1 MRRLRSRSTDQ
12 RGTTVVEVLVA
23 STMMAIAAA
32 AFLASL
38 VSTQNTEQYTR
49 LRNEALD
56 DLRLMANTFAK
67 ETRQATAVTTNE
79 PWRVVMVTRVSG
91 TPTTVTWE
99 VVTSGGVT
107 NLRRVAGPS
116 TRVFVIKLVSPSVFT
131 YNNSATPIPAST
143 VRTVRLDLA
152 TKLSSRYPA
161 VSLGTEVSLRNVR

>member
-1 MRRLRSRSTDQ
+1 M
-12 RGTTVVEVLVA
+12 LVA
-23 STMMAIAAA
+23 SMIMAVAAA
-32 AFLASL
+32 VFLSSL

-67 ETRQATAVTTNE
+67 EARQATAVTAND
-79 PWRVVMVTRVSG
+79 PSRVVMVTRVSG

-99 VVTSGGVT
+99 VVTSGGVS
-107 NLRRVAGPS
+107 NLRRVAGTS
-116 TRVFVIKLVSPSVFT
+116 TRTFVIKLVSTSVFT
-131 YNNSATPIPAST
+131 YNNSATTIPAST

-161 VSLGTEVSLRNVR
+161 VSIGTEVSLRNVR

>member
-12 RGTTVVEVLVA
+12 RGTTIVEVIVA
-23 STMMAIAAA
+23 SLMLAIAAA
-32 AFLASL
+32 VFLTSL

-56 DLRLMANTFAK
+56 DLRLMANVFAK
-67 ETRQATAVTTNE
+67 EARQATAVTTNN
-79 PWRVVMVTRVSG
+79 PSRVVMWTRVDG
-91 TPTTVTWE
+91 TATPVTWE
-99 VVTSGGVT
+99 VVTVGGVS
-107 NLRRVAGPS
+107 NLRRVTSSS
-116 TRVFVIKLVSPSVFT
+116 TRVFVIKLVDTAVFT
-131 YNNSATPIPAST
+131 YNSSATQIPAST

>member
-1 MRRLRSRSTDQ
+1 M
-12 RGTTVVEVLVA
+12 VA
-23 STMMAIAAA
+23 SMMMAVVAAV
-32 AFLASL
+32 FLSSL

-67 ETRQATAVTTNE
+67 EARQATAVSTNQSSK
-79 PWRVVMVTRVSG
+79 VVMVTRVSG

-99 VVTSGGVT
+99 VVTSGGVS
-107 NLRRVAGPS
+107 NLRRVAGTS
-116 TRVFVIKLVSPSVFT
+116 TRVFVIKLVSTSVFT
-131 YNNSATPIPAST
+131 YNNSTTPIPAST

-161 VSLGTEVSLRNVR
+161 VSIGTEVSLRNVI